1 QRDVSVLDLAL
12 RELGDRRR
20 LARPVDADEQPYGRP
35 VRRVVERAVDA
46 GEVVDDLLAQEGDE
60 LLGVVH
66 PRRRRP
72 RLQLC
77 EQPGGRR
84 HADVGDEKRLLDAVP
99 GLVVDRAP
107 PGERAEGSGEGGA
120 RLAEPVA
127 QARWTWWR
135 RDAAAELGRLGGLL
149 GRRRRFLEPLGAP
162 RQAEP
167 EPD

>member
-20 LARPVDADEQPYGRP
+20 LARPVDADEQRYGRR

-72 RLQLC
+72 RLQLV

-84 HADVGDEKRLLDAVP
+84 HADVGDEQRLLDAVP

-107 PGERAEGSGEGGA
+107 PAEGAERSGDGRA
-120 RLAEPVA
+120 RLAQPVA
-127 QARWTWWR
+127 QARRTWWR
-135 RDAAAELGRLGGLL
+135 GDVAAGLGRLGRLSGRGL
-149 GRRRRFLEPLGAP
+149 FLEPPGAA
-162 RQAEP
+162 REAEP
-167 EPD
+167 